1 MPVRQ
6 QPALTLLNDQQIS
19 LRAIRQRPRGR
30 ISPNRD
36 GSNDDPDCRKAYSNS
51 TRHTWSLSE
60 AVSIACPSL
69 QEAAGPALAH
79 AEQECHVERQKM
91 PGKKNDKGKKEHL
104 LAYTGARDA
113 GSQL

>member
-1 MPVRQ
+1 
-6 QPALTLLNDQQIS
+6 
-19 LRAIRQRPRGR
+19 
-30 ISPNRD
+30 
-36 GSNDDPDCRKAYSNS
+36 
-51 TRHTWSLSE
+51 
-60 AVSIACPSL
+60 VSIACPSL